1 MVVGIVEVDSFH
13 THSRVVVGYCLEASV
28 FVSSFEDERRVVGE
42 YSCSAAHAQ
51 RMGKR
56 YLAVESPVLANDHQ
70 KVVERVLHHG
80 SFGVYGYLELLMS
93 GHVVDVGDGTCSN
106 VHRRGLLAHHETAL
120 QNDGVRL
127 ALGIDLQQ
135 IVARQFQLNLLV
147 GDFQRV
153 MDIVRGCRLGKCVVV
168 DRAFVESVEEF
179 TVHQPGRLPAGV
191 AVFQRVAEVLT
202 VVGKVVELHCYP
214 FWIAEHNHGHR
225 QWFAAGEN
233 LQGAYA
239 VVEHPGHGVGGSGND
254 GNRGR
259 GYRESSPQGS
269 HSTGVLPMEHRY
281 WLAFEKCRQP
291 RNPR

>member
-1 MVVGIVEVDSFH
+1 
-13 THSRVVVGYCLEASV
+13 
-28 FVSSFEDERRVVGE
+28 
-42 YSCSAAHAQ
+42 
-51 RMGKR
+51 MGKR

-80 SFGVYGYLELLMS
+80 AFGVYGYLELLMS

-153 MDIVRGCRLGKCVVV
+153 MDIVRGRSLGKCVVV

-191 AVFQRVAEVLT
+191 AVLDRKSSRSSARWSNSIVIPSGSPSTATGIDRGSQPAKTCRVRMRSLNTPVMVSAAAATMATAVAAIAKAVLREAIPPGSCLWNTDTGWLSRNAGSPETPDRHSAATDAE
-202 VVGKVVELHCYP
+202 P
-214 FWIAEHNHGHR
+214 
-225 QWFAAGEN
+225 
-233 LQGAYA
+233 
-239 VVEHPGHGVGGSGND
+239 
-254 GNRGR
+254 
-259 GYRESSPQGS
+259 
-269 HSTGVLPMEHRY
+269 
-281 WLAFEKCRQP
+281 
-291 RNPR
+291 